1 MLKSRWF
8 ARRWLWFWLYVGL
21 VFLMVPFARD
31 AMLTLRNSN
40 LLGAA
45 VTALYGGAVALV
57 VYHVFFDLR
66 YADWIA
72 LLVVAAL
79 IAGIAALLLGL
90 SIPEERV
97 HFLQYGAMSLLAR
110 GALDR
115 GPPRAD
121 TAMLT
126 IAGAAGL
133 ASLIGL
139 LEECAQGLLPDRRF
153 DWRDVAM
160 NTAGAV
166 IALFLDE
173 LLHDRSRLRARY
185 ADRERSS

>member
-1 MLKSRWF
+1 MQKPRWF
-8 ARRWLWFWLYVGL
+8 SRRWLWFWLYVGL

-31 AMLTLRNSN
+31 ATLTLRNSN

-45 VTALYGGAVALV
+45 VTALYAGAVALV

-110 GALDR
+110 SALDR
-115 GPPRAD
+115 GASRSD
-121 TAMLT
+121 TALLT
-126 IAGAAGL
+126 IAGAAGVT
-133 ASLIGL
+133 SLIGF

-160 NTAGAV
+160 NTGGAA

-185 ADRERSS
+185 ADRERAQ

>member
-1 MLKSRWF
+1 MLKARWS
-8 ARRWLWFWLYVGL
+8 RRWLWFWLYVGL
-21 VFLMVPFARD
+21 VFVMVPFARD

-57 VYHVFFDLR
+57 IYHVFFDLR

-72 LLVVAAL
+72 LLVVAVL

-115 GPPRAD
+115 GAARPD
-121 TAMLT
+121 TALLT

-139 LEECAQGLLPDRRF
+139 LEEYVQGLLPDRRF

-160 NTAGAV
+160 NAAGAV
-166 IALFLDE
+166 IALLLDE
-173 LLHDRSRLRARY
+173 LLHDRARLRARHVN
-185 ADRERSS
+185 RGRSP

>member
-1 MLKSRWF
+1 MLKPRWF

-21 VFLMVPFARD
+21 VFLTVPFARD

-45 VTALYGGAVALV
+45 VTVLYGAAVALV

-79 IAGIAALLLGL
+79 ISVIAALLLGV

-115 GPPRAD
+115 GTSRAD
-121 TAMLT
+121 TALLT
-126 IAGAAGL
+126 LAGAAGL
-133 ASLIGL
+133 TALIGL

-166 IALFLDE
+166 IALLLDE
-173 LLHDRSRLRARY
+173 LLHDRSRLRARF
-185 ADRERSS
+185 ADRERSP